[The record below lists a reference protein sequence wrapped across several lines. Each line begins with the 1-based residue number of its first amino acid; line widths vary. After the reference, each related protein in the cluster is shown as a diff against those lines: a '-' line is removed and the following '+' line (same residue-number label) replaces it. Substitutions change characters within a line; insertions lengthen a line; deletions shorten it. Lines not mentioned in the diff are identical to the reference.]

1 MKKSTFYLILAVIWA
16 LGTWAWIANVLRC
29 AETDTLNGFHIVTAV
44 CSVICVALNLVIYF
58 RRRKEET

>member
-1 MKKSTFYLILAVIWA
+1 MAVIWA
-16 LGTWAWIANVLRC
+16 LGAWAWIANVLRC

-58 RRRKEET
+58 RKRKEET